1 MVRTE
6 ANPDIMGVGEG
17 VALTDFF
24 VAFYT
29 YFLQRGPL
37 DHSKGTKKSKKG
49 GGSQSFF

>member
-17 VALTDFF
+17 VALTDFLSS
-24 VAFYT
+24 FYP

-37 DHSKGTKKSKKG
+37 DHSKGS
-49 GGSQSFF
+49 SD